1 MDERTL
7 RAIEAA
13 DTDEL
18 LRIIDGHSEVREWD
32 ELHRLRVHCRSAVE
46 RGKQLWA
53 IDEHIRYRLALEAPA
68 EHAGPAVTEGR
79 ARWTLGPLP
88 EVAASTHSW
97 SELEPHLAPGPER
110 ALVAHER
117 IVRGEDLRGS
127 DFDRG
132 VVELPGGL
140 EPWEPTYAVA
150 TYRSDR
156 AEFPTPPLPAFDW
169 RDLPDAGHAA
179 SDTEGLDAVLALT
192 ATWVEHSSG
201 RAEAR
206 AVEGSAAAAI
216 AALGLGRA
224 GLALVPPS
232 EVLAWMAWAAASG
245 GAHGRRAGAAAG
257 RFSAWWALAALTG
270 LEWPAHPDDL
280 GEAADEMR
288 WFLWSDAS
296 PEGWILRFAVEDPEH
311 GLAWAISAVDLPPDG

>member
-1 MDERTL
+1 MDERTV

-18 LRIIDGHSEVREWD
+18 IRIVDGHSAAKEWD
-32 ELHRLRVHCRSAVE
+32 VLDRLRTHCRSAVE

-53 IDEHIRYRLALEAPA
+53 IDEHIRYRLALEAPG
-68 EHAGPAVTEGR
+68 ERAGPAVSEGP

-88 EVAASTHSW
+88 EVAASTHEW

-110 ALVAHER
+110 AMVAHER
-117 IVRGEDLRGS
+117 IVRGEDLRS
-127 DFDRG
+127 AEFDRG
-132 VVELPGGL
+132 VVELPACL
-140 EPWEPTYAVA
+140 EPWEPAYAVA
-150 TYRSDR
+150 GYRSDR
-156 AEFPTPPLPAFDW
+156 AEFPTPSLPDFDW
-169 RDLPDAGHAA
+169 QDLPDAGPPL
-179 SDTEGLDAVLALT
+179 SDTEALDAVLSLT

-216 AALGLGRA
+216 SALGLGRA

-232 EVLAWMAWAAASG
+232 EALAWMAWAAGSG

-257 RFSAWWALAALTG
+257 RFGAWWALTALTG
-270 LEWPAHPDDL
+270 LEWPPHPDDL
-280 GEAADEMR
+280 GEAVEEMR

-296 PEGWILRFAVEDPEH
+296 PEGWILRFAVEDPGD
-311 GLAWAISAVDLPPDG
+311 GLAWAISAVDLPPDS